1 VTTPTPITA
10 VVPCPSCG
18 EGVTASD
25 RFCEGCGA
33 ELPTAEGELV
43 AAAAGGGEAPTATC
57 TGCGAT
63 GQPAGGWC
71 GTCGLRVPAPRDHI
85 ERDDGS
91 VAAVTDKG
99 HRHHR
104 NEDAFALMVAAGAV
118 RVVVCDGVSSTVRP
132 DDASAAAVEAALARL
147 AAGDAHEPDL
157 MGAHAAALAAVQAVP
172 FEPKADLGPPSCT
185 FLAGVATDT
194 LVSLAS
200 LGDCR
205 AYWVGHDGDI
215 QQLTTDD
222 SWATEEVRAGRRS
235 ESEAL
240 EHPMGHLITRWL
252 AADADPAW
260 APSIT
265 HFEPTGPGRLVL
277 CSDGLWNYLPGTEVL
292 AAAVSSVGA
301 DAPAI
306 DHARHLTTFA
316 LDAGGHDNIT
326 VVIVDLP
333 LADHRSPGAPTA
345 P

>member
-1 VTTPTPITA
+1 MTTPTPITA

-43 AAAAGGGEAPTATC
+43 AAAAGGGAPTATC

-147 AAGDAHEPDL
+147 AASDAHEPDL